1 MTDPAQEPKKEN
13 AVMIGIGEHCVGKNA
28 MTSIG
33 LGSCVALILY
43 DDSRKIGAM
52 AHVMLPDSGGKDDRP
67 GKYADTAMKLLLPAL
82 SPDPL
87 HNRKITAKL
96 AGGASMFEYFGKNL
110 NIGERNVEALK
121 KYLAEKKIRI
131 VAEDV
136 GGKVGRTVTFLPEEG
151 GKVLIKRADG
161 SCHEI

>member
-1 MTDPAQEPKKEN
+1 MTAEQDPKNQNP
-13 AVMIGIGEHCVGKNA
+13 VMIGIGEHFIGKTP

-43 DDSRKIGAM
+43 DDSRKTGAM
-52 AHVMLPDSGGKDDRP
+52 AHVMLPDSGGKGDRP
-67 GKYADTAMKLLLPAL
+67 GKYADTAVKLLVQAVVPEPIF
-82 SPDPL
+82 S
-87 HNRKITAKL
+87 RKVVAKL

-121 KYLAEKKIRI
+121 KYLAENKIRI

-136 GGKVGRTVTFLPEEG
+136 GGKVGRTVTFTPENG
-151 GKVLIKRADG
+151 GKVQIRRADG
-161 SCHEI
+161 TCNEI